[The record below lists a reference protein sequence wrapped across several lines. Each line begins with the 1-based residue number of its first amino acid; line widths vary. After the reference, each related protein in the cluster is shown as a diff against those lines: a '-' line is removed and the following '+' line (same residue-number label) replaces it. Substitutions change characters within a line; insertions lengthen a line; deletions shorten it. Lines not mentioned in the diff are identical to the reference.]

1 MCIKGNKRRVLC
13 CLCKYDY
20 RRPYQIANELKIS
33 INTVSNVLGLLKKE
47 GLVYCLN
54 EDYYRP
60 RLYRVTEK
68 GKKRIEINLLLT
80 L

>member
-1 MCIKGNKRRVLC
+1 MCLKGNKRRVLC

-20 RRPYQIANELKIS
+20 RRPYQIAKELGLC

-54 EDYYRP
+54 EDYHRP

-68 GKKRIEINLLLT
+68 GKKKIS
-80 L
+80 

>member
-20 RRPYQIANELKIS
+20 RRPYQIANELGLC

-54 EDYYRP
+54 EDYHRP
-60 RLYRVTEK
+60 RLYRITKE
-68 GKKRIEINLLLT
+68 GKKKIEKS
-80 L
+80 

>member
-20 RRPYQIANELKIS
+20 RRPSEIS
-33 INTVSNVLGLLKKE
+33 KECGICINTVSNVLALLKKE

-54 EDYYRP
+54 EDYHRP
-60 RLYRVTEK
+60 RLYRVTKK
-68 GKKRIEINLLLT
+68 GKKRIED
-80 L
+80 

>member
-20 RRPYQIANELKIS
+20 RRPYQIANELGLC

-54 EDYYRP
+54 EDYHRP

-68 GKKRIEINLLLT
+68 GKKEIRKEI
-80 L
+80 

>member
-1 MCIKGNKRRVLC
+1 MRVLF

-47 GLVYCLN
+47 GYVVCIN
-54 EDYYRP
+54 EDYY
-60 RLYRVTEK
+60 
-68 GKKRIEINLLLT
+68 
-80 L
+80 